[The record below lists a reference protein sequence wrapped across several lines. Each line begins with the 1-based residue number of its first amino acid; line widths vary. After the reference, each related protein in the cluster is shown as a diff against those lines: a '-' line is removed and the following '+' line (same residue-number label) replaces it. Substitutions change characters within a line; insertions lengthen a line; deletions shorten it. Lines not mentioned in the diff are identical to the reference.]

1 MKQVGTEKRLRV
13 SGSVAVPKES
23 KKRLNIVH
31 QNSVNGIVLSDGIM
45 SALIPDGCRGI
56 IANTVKLKSTSGI
69 AEDQRPQS
77 HCFLYVGF
85 PGSCRPA
92 GQCITKLVSDRNR

>member
-31 QNSVNGIVLSDGIM
+31 QNSVNGIVLSDGII
-45 SALIPDGCRGI
+45 SAVIPDGVI
-56 IANTVKLKSTSGI
+56 TANTVKLKSTSGI